1 MGLIGI
7 SGHIGSGKDLTG
19 KIIQY
24 LLEPEVTENDYKNCT
39 DAEILALLSNEPLST
54 NTWKIKKFADKLK
67 DCVCLITN
75 CSREDLEN
83 SDVKNAL
90 IPGYGGVWLTY
101 TDKYQDTPYDPKWFK
116 SEEEAEAFLNNE
128 NCVYWHDITPATLT
142 FRQLLQRLGTDVGR
156 IIHPDIWVNALMSEY
171 SRYKYVFNPGYYQCR
186 CSICGEKFM
195 ADKRQPVCEPCCNK
209 VFYPN
214 WIITDMRFPNEL
226 KAVKDREG
234 ITIRVNRTFDIR
246 VQHSGNSDDY
256 TIVKFDPTNPA
267 HVDLMHGEYVIKHAS
282 ETALDNA
289 TFDYTIENNGTIKEL
304 VEKVREI
311 LIKEK
316 ML

>member
-7 SGHIGSGKDLTG
+7 SGHMGSGKDTVG
-19 KIIQY
+19 RIIQG
-24 LLEPEVTENDYKNCT
+24 LLIGEDKFVNGVEGFLEAYDDVDETIT
-39 DAEILALLSNEPLST
+39 PLPYT
-54 NTWKIKKFADKLK
+54 IKKFADKLK
-67 DCVCLITN
+67 DCVCSIAG
-75 CSREDLEN
+75 CSRADLEN

-90 IPGYGGVWLTY
+90 IPGYDGVWLTY
-101 TDKYQDTPYDPKWFK
+101 TDKYQDTPYNPKWFK

-186 CSICGEKFM
+186 CSICGERFM

-234 ITIRVNRTFDIR
+234 ITIRVNRTYSNTPVLIGDECDGCTAQMFEDAR
-246 VQHSGNSDDY
+246 
-256 TIVKFDPTNPA
+256 P
-267 HVDLMHGEYVIKHAS
+267 KHES

-289 TFDYTIENNGTIKEL
+289 TFDYVIENNGTIKEL

-316 ML
+316 LL

>member
-7 SGHIGSGKDLTG
+7 SGHIGSGKDLIG

-67 DCVCLITN
+67 DCVCSIAG
-75 CSREDLEN
+75 CSRADLEN

-90 IPGYGGVWLTY
+90 IPGYDGVWLTY
-101 TDKYQDTPYDPKWFK
+101 TDKYQDTPYDTKWFK

-171 SRYKYVFNPGYYQCR
+171 NGVKATILHDDC
-186 CSICGEKFM
+186 
-195 ADKRQPVCEPCCNK
+195 PVNYSGAKK
-209 VFYPN
+209 VFEITEEAEVNHSHIGLLYPN

-234 ITIRVNRTFDIR
+234 ITIRVNRPCKTCGTYEGKYC
-246 VQHSGNSDDY
+246 S
-256 TIVKFDPTNPA
+256 NPY
-267 HVDLMHGEYVIKHAS
+267 HLQNKHAS
-282 ETALDNA
+282 ETALDNT
-289 TFDYTIENNGTIKEL
+289 TFDYIIENNGTIKEL
-304 VEKVREI
+304 IEKVREI

-316 ML
+316 LL